1 MLRVLPMFELS
12 RNKSVCFRN
21 RENLRR
27 ADLDSWSSQWR
38 IRGRGRG
45 GPGPPVFL
53 DHLRPD
59 GPQNFFLRLA
69 PTPTPTSPLISG
81 SGWPGPS
88 LIWRSGFPVRHT
100 LDRFL
105 CQNVPTM
112 TERFH
117 LDKWNLT
124 IRYSADI
131 LVFESSRCRR
141 RRRCQVPDR
150 RGNISTRRERESG
163 GWKQL

>member
-1 MLRVLPMFELS
+1 MLRVLPPMFELS
-12 RNKSVCFRN
+12 RNKSVWFRN

-38 IRGRGRG
+38 IRGRG
-45 GPGPPVFL
+45 PGPPVFS
-53 DHLRPD
+53 DHLRPE

-69 PTPTPTSPLISG
+69 PTSPLISG
-81 SGWPGPS
+81 SGSPGPS

-105 CQNVPTM
+105 YQNVPTI

-117 LDKWNLT
+117 LDKWNLS

-131 LVFESSRCRR
+131 LVFESFRSRR
-141 RRRCQVPDR
+141 RRRCQVSDR